1 MFPCVHREG
10 EGGDE
15 KGQNKDGKHG
25 PVTKNEIHYRV
36 STVHSPY
43 FNPNKRPLRTPQFAI
58 KVSLMVVAIEGF
70 NCNP

>member
-1 MFPCVHREG
+1 MYTGRVREG
-10 EGGDE
+10 EG

-43 FNPNKRPLRTPQFAI
+43 FKRPLRTPQFAI